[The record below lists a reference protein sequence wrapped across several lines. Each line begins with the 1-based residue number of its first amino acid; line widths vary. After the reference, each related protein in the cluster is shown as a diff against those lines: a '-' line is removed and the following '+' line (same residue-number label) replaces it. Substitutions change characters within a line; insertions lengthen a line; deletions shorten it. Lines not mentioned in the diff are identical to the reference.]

1 MRFRFHKGDRVEV
14 FCKKEVPTGSWR
26 CGVIVSGN
34 GHTYYIHYEN
44 AFGIAGA
51 PITERV
57 PRKAIRPCP
66 PVNAIES
73 WADGDFVE
81 VFDNS
86 SWKLATVSKV
96 KDMNLFLVKLLG
108 TTQKVEVCRSQLRL
122 PQSWEDEE
130 WVVIQKVS
138 VNSKNGNSDHLS
150 TMRSYHKSLDKESK
164 IRYAREGNFPVESE
178 AGLQISHMGSSKT
191 LKRGSHCNLSHG
203 ASQKLRAMEKDGK
216 LERMVTENYNHASIK
231 NRATG
236 FSEINMEK
244 RKRNGDTICS
254 VPRSFEPN
262 DAERSL
268 CSVGSSGTSNKEE
281 IADETHKLALDAYY
295 HTMES
300 LRDYGYIS
308 WEQEEMITDLRM
320 KLNISND
327 EHLEELRKLIAA
339 Q

>member
-14 FCKKEVPTGSWR
+14 FSKKEVPTGSWR
-26 CGVIVSGN
+26 CGLIVSGN
-34 GHTYYIHYEN
+34 GHTYYIQYES
-44 AFGIAGA
+44 AIGITDG
-51 PITERV
+51 PITERI

-66 PVNAIES
+66 PVDVIES

-81 VFDNS
+81 VFDNA

-96 KDMNLFLVKLLG
+96 KDMNRFQVKLLG
-108 TTQKVEVCRSQLRL
+108 TNQKVEVYRSQLRL
-122 PQSWEDEE
+122 PQSWQEEE

-138 VNSKNGNSDHLS
+138 VKSKYGNSDHLS
-150 TMRSYHKSLDKESK
+150 TKSSYHKSMDKDSE
-164 IRYAREGNFPVESE
+164 IRYARDGNFPIESE
-178 AGLQISHMGSSKT
+178 AGFQVSHLGSSKT
-191 LKRGSHCNLSHG
+191 LKRGAQCNLSHG
-203 ASQKLRAMEKDGK
+203 VSQKLRAMEKDGK
-216 LERMVTENYNHASIK
+216 LERMVTENYKHVSIK
-231 NRATG
+231 NRGTG

-244 RKRNGDTICS
+244 RKRNVDTIYS
-254 VPRSFEPN
+254 AARSFEPN
-262 DAERSL
+262 DAERSV

-295 HTMES
+295 NTMES
-300 LRDYGYIS
+300 LREYGYIS

-327 EHLEELRKLIAA
+327 DHLMELRKLVAA